1 MLRDPNCIFCQPENQ
16 YYVIENEHAGLLFDT
31 HPISKGHVLIICK
44 DHYPTFFDVP
54 KNVMDDMYRL
64 ILDAKKLVDDKFQ
77 PDGYNLDVNI
87 EPAGGQAIMHCH
99 IHLIPRY
106 HHQDPFRNIPTH
118 ELLPGDK
125 TDEHLRA
132 AKHLEG

>member
-1 MLRDPNCIFCQPENQ
+1 MQLDPNCVFCQPENRK
-16 YYVIENEHAGLLFDT
+16 YIIENKNTGLLFDT
-31 HPISKGHVLIICK
+31 HPVSKGHVLIISK
-44 DHYPTFFDVP
+44 AHYATFFDVP
-54 KNVMDDMYRL
+54 AVVMQDMYRL
-64 ILDAKKLVDDKFQ
+64 VLEAKQLVDARFH

-106 HHQDPFRNIPTH
+106 RHQDPFRNIPTH

-125 TDEHLRA
+125 TVEHLP
-132 AKHLEG
+132 G